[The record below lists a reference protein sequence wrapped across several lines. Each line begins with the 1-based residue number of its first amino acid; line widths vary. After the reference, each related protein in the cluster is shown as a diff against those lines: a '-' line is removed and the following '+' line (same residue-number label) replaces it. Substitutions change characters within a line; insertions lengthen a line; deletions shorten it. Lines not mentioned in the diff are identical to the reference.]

1 MREVSMSKKQFW
13 VSALLSSVTMALI
26 MSGSMSAIR
35 MGGFSSEWLSA
46 WMNGFTIAWPVAIF
60 ANLTIL
66 PKIREFAAWL
76 CRDTKTNTATTQSKM
91 AH

>member
-1 MREVSMSKKQFW
+1 MSRKQFW
-13 VSALLSSVTMALI
+13 VSALLSSVTMALL

-35 MGGFSSEWLSA
+35 MGGFSVEWVSA
-46 WMNGFTIAWPVAIF
+46 WMNGFTIAWPVAIT

-76 CRDTKTNTATTQSKM
+76 CRDKAKNNLDLYQSQ
-91 AH
+91 

>member
-1 MREVSMSKKQFW
+1 MSKKQFW
-13 VSALLSSVTMALI
+13 LSALLSSVTMALI

-35 MGGFSSEWLSA
+35 MGGFSSEWVSA

-66 PKIREFAAWL
+66 PKIRELAAWL
-76 CRDTKTNTATTQSKM
+76 CRDTKTNTAATQSEITS
-91 AH
+91 